1 MHCPLPAQTL
11 LTYCRIIQ
19 QWEMSQMANSQR
31 RAFHHTYWA
40 HHRFRTPEQ
49 DRLYSDTLQR
59 LADIR
64 DKPFWIEDPIAHE
77 QHWHYTAGNCC
88 FNHIIGLPQKDGAYK
103 VIFDYEI
110 EIVKYLEKYKHIWLK
125 KARGLGVTE
134 LLLRYMGWLALSS
147 DTFHRKRFVI
157 VTGPK
162 VKIAWDLIRRLKT
175 LFQDYILEE
184 GRLDTLQLDSVTIEA
199 FPSNT
204 VSMRGYED
212 FKFILLDEADFFEQ
226 SEQEEVMAVARGY
239 IAKTDPWIV
248 MVSTPNEPN
257 SLFHRIEQMK
267 SDEEAGFK
275 RIQYLY
281 ERGLGKIYE
290 PSFIEEEK
298 EQPYFKRE
306 YEGQYAYG
314 VGTLFSESAILNCE
328 RLGREIDARMA
339 GYGNSIRES
348 SRKSLGIDIGWGSSR
363 TAFVLTEWLEG
374 KVCVRYVQQFDR
386 ADYDSMVKHTYNLI
400 REYDL
405 DNGTNK
411 IFIDGSAPSFIRSLK
426 TIAGEDPD
434 YLRLL
439 QLAKQSE
446 TEAYYMMN
454 IIPVNFS
461 QRNQPMLDNSKR
473 IVDRGLLA
481 INPDTSQG
489 HKDLL
494 TDLRIA
500 KNKPDTFKLDK
511 SAENKMDLFD
521 ALRLS
526 LEYYK

>member
-1 MHCPLPAQTL
+1 MFFKGLNQQSTL
-11 LTYCRIIQ
+11 SASESSRLLSEIKGK
-19 QWEMSQMANSQR
+19 
-31 RAFHHTYWA
+31 AFWV
-40 HHRFRTPEQ
+40 
-49 DRLYSDTLQR
+49 
-59 LADIR
+59 
-64 DKPFWIEDPIAHE
+64 EDPVRHE
-77 QHWHYTAGNCC
+77 MFYDLSAGRCC
-88 FNHIIGLPQKDGAYK
+88 FNHIIGLPQKDGETK
-103 VIFDYEI
+103 PIFDYEM
-110 EIVKYLEKYKHIWLK
+110 EIFKYLGHYKHIWLK

-147 DTFHRKRFVI
+147 DLYRSKRFVV

-162 VKIAWDLIRRLKT
+162 VRIAWDLIRRMKHLY
-175 LFQDYILEE
+175 QDYILEQS
-184 GRLDTLQLDSVTIEA
+184 RLDSLVLNEVTIEA

-204 VSMRGYED
+204 ISMRGYED
-212 FKFILLDEADFFEQ
+212 FKFILLDEADFFNP

-239 IAKTDPWIV
+239 IAKTNPWIV
-248 MVSTPNEPN
+248 MVSTPNEPG

-275 RIQYLY
+275 RIQFLY
-281 ERGLGKIYE
+281 ERGLGKIYD
-290 PSFIEEEK
+290 PTFIEEEK

-314 VGTLFSESAILNCE
+314 VGNLFSESAILYCE
-328 RLGREIDARMA
+328 RLGREIDFKVKDYRP
-339 GYGNSIRES
+339 SLRTTIR
-348 SRKSLGIDIGWGSSR
+348 RSLGIDIGWGSSR
-363 TAFVLTEWLEG
+363 TAFVLTEWVEN
-374 KVCVRYVQQFDR
+374 KISVRYVQQFDR
-386 ADYDSMVKHTYNLI
+386 PDFEAMVKHAYNLI

-411 IFIDGSAPSFIRSLK
+411 IFIDGSAPSFISSLK
-426 TIAGEDPD
+426 RTAGEDPD

-439 QLAKQSE
+439 QLAKESD
-446 TEAYYMMN
+446 TDPIYLMN
-454 IIPVNFS
+454 IVPVNFS
-461 QRNQPMLDNSKR
+461 QRNQPMLDHTKK
-473 IVDRGLLA
+473 IVDKQTLG

-511 SAENKMDLFD
+511 SSENKMDLFD